1 MKINNLFKNFVLS
14 KSLNLNNDKLKSLS
28 YQIEKNSD
36 NRNMSNVGGYQSTDI
51 SDYKE
56 LQELKGL
63 INLHGDEIRK
73 SYRMTN
79 EIKMSRLWLNINRHK
94 DYNKQHTHRDS
105 LFSGVYYIDLP
116 KNTGHPIL

>member
-14 KSLNLNNDKLKSLS
+14 KSLNLNNDNLKSLS

-51 SDYKE
+51 SNYKE

-63 INLHGDEIRK
+63 INLHGEND
-73 SYRMTN
+73 
-79 EIKMSRLWLNINRHK
+79 
-94 DYNKQHTHRDS
+94 
-105 LFSGVYYIDLP
+105 
-116 KNTGHPIL
+116 